1 MSWKVPCHGFH
12 TTQPAK
18 GLFRQHPIHTHTR
31 LTDNLT
37 WCPTLWSWA
46 GSPSHRRQNAWP
58 KHLPPNRTGLC
69 NLRYF
74 FISQE
79 SQELSPPGAC
89 HPLAPEHGLQDTIRG
104 KSKAPLGSHYS
115 WDLLPSSS
123 TNRPERGKK
132 NQQISTRQEENRK
145 ARPGVV
151 CVEHIQWHRFIGA
164 VSGCPSLGIFLMGQT
179 RVLCGPSTVPP
190 DNQAD
195 HTSFPHLPNCRQST
209 SQPHHIHGNRG
220 SQPK

>member
-12 TTQPAK
+12 TTQSAK

-74 FISQE
+74 FIGQE

-123 TNRPERGKK
+123 TNRPERGEKK
-132 NQQISTRQEENRK
+132 STDQHKTGREQEGQARSGPRGAHTVAQI
-145 ARPGVV
+145 
-151 CVEHIQWHRFIGA
+151 HRCSVRA
-164 VSGCPSLGIFLMGQT
+164 S
-179 RVLCGPSTVPP
+179 
-190 DNQAD
+190 
-195 HTSFPHLPNCRQST
+195 
-209 SQPHHIHGNRG
+209 
-220 SQPK
+220 